1 VTQRFRLY
9 TTVSCPYCLR
19 AKALLARRGWAYEE
33 IDLTADPDARAALV
47 ARTGMRTV
55 PQIFL
60 DGVLLGGYDELQA
73 LDRSGELTRR
83 YDTLPSSP
91 PTPRTDA

>member
-1 VTQRFRLY
+1 MTPRFRLY

-19 AKALLARRGWAYEE
+19 AKALLERRGWAYEE
-33 IDLTADPDARAALV
+33 IDLTTDPGARAALV

-60 DGVLLGGYDELQA
+60 DGAFLGGYDDLQA
-73 LDRSGELTRR
+73 LDRSGELAHR
-83 YDTLPSSP
+83 YDSLPPSL
-91 PTPRTDA
+91 PRTDA